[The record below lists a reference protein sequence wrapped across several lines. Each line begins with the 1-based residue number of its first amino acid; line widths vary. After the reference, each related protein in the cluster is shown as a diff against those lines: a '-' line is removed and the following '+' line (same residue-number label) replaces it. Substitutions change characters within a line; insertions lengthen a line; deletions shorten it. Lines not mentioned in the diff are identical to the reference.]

1 MSEKCIVMHLSG
13 PMCSWGEPG
22 AWKSRRTAMH
32 PTQSSIIG
40 ILCAAL
46 GIDRNN
52 SETQTKLNRSFE
64 MIIASSN
71 GMSKIED
78 YHTIMTGKNQ
88 NAEKVIIGSPRVEE
102 LKGETTTILS
112 SREYLCNAY
121 YTVFLIPKEDCSWKL
136 EELVSAL
143 KKPRY
148 TPYLGRKSCPLAFP
162 MAPSVIYYEKFL
174 RVVEEESFK
183 PFKQFVD
190 ERRLGLDNIYIYSS
204 IELEDDS
211 LIKLGSVQRR
221 DEIADRK
228 TWSFKERREF
238 GYAMERQ

>member
-1 MSEKCIVMHLSG
+1 MPSKCIIMHLSG
-13 PMCSWGEPG
+13 PMCSWGETG
-22 AWKSRRTAMH
+22 AWKNRSTAMH
-32 PTQSSIIG
+32 PSRSSIIG

-46 GIDRNN
+46 GIDRND
-52 SETQTKLNRSFE
+52 SKTQTRMSRSFE
-64 MIIASSN
+64 MVITSSD
-71 GMSKIED
+71 GISKIED
-78 YHTIMTGKNQ
+78 FHTIMAGRDDGKK
-88 NAEKVIIGSPRVEE
+88 KVFTGSPRVEE
-102 LKGETTTILS
+102 LNRETTTILS
-112 SREYLCNAY
+112 RREYLCNAF
-121 YTVFLIPKEDCSWKL
+121 YTVFLIPKEDCSWNL
-136 EELVSAL
+136 DDIVDAL

-162 MAPSVIYYEKFL
+162 MAPSIIYYEKFL

-183 PFKQFVD
+183 PFKQFID
-190 ERRLGLDNIYIYSS
+190 ERRLGLDNIYVYSS

-211 LIKLGSVQRR
+211 LIKLESVQRR